1 MSFLNLFRK
10 RNGKKKLV
18 ELKTQSEN
26 EYYKSVQNNKSFS
39 NLHLRLRQAYR
50 AKANIEKTFIEAARA
65 YELYEIH
72 SIEAGLMNTES
83 INEITIPKLENSF
96 KILQSDN
103 GYVVSFIPFEY
114 AKNIFD
120 IGISYQKS
128 KITSDQARTRV
139 QLVFNSICKELN
151 INKDIDILDFLD
163 DTSEEGS

>member
-1 MSFLNLFRK
+1 MSFLDLFRK
-10 RNGKKKLV
+10 RNGKKKLA
-18 ELKTQSEN
+18 ELKAQSEN

-65 YELYEIH
+65 YEIYETYC
-72 SIEAGLMNTES
+72 IEAELLNNEPMK
-83 INEITIPKLENSF
+83 EITPPKLENSF

-103 GYVVSFIPFEY
+103 GYVVSYIPYEY

-128 KITSDQARTRV
+128 KITSHQARNRV
-139 QLVFNSICKELN
+139 ELVFNSICKELN
-151 INKDIDILDFLD
+151 INKDIDILEFLED
-163 DTSEEGS
+163 MSENDN